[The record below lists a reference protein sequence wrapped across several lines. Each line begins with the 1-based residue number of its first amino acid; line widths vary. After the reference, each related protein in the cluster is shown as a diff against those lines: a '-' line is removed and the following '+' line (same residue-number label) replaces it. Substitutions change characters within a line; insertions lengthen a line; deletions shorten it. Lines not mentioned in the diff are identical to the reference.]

1 MKKYFKD
8 LISPNS
14 EASAKRF
21 ITLIIA
27 LHFIIASFVVLFF
40 AFYVIVYL
48 PKGKPEL
55 SLTSLLMQILE
66 YDFYIILAGLGFI
79 TGDNLFNIL
88 LEKAKVTAAAN
99 IATGSPTADKI
110 QVDNVNVTQKP
121 VIAPTVDQPIHN
133 SIKDEPK
140 QTTI

>member
-14 EASAKRF
+14 EASAKRA
-21 ITLIIA
+21 ITLIIS
-27 LHFIIASFVVLFF
+27 LHFILASFVVLFF
-40 AFYVIVYL
+40 AFYVILYL
-48 PKGKPEL
+48 PRGKPDS
-55 SLTSLLMQILE
+55 SLTGLLLKILE

-79 TGDNLFNIL
+79 TGDNLFNVL

-99 IATGSPTADKI
+99 IATGTPTADKI

-121 VIAPTVDQPIHN
+121 VVDTTTVEQPTHN

-140 QTTI
+140 